1 MFEFEQAFWTIF
13 VGAVC
18 GVACALLGC
27 FLLLR
32 RLSLL
37 GDAISH
43 GVLPG
48 IAIAVL
54 LTGELNGVALILGAL
69 AFGMLTVF
77 LTESLTTFANV
88 SEDASLGVVFT
99 TLFAIGIVM
108 VTVFLSGYHLD
119 VDCVL
124 YGRLELIPIFNPIS
138 DETWFGVT
146 VPRPVP
152 SMLFT
157 LGLTIVFLTVC
168 WKELKIVTFDPALA
182 TAMGFRARLVSYV
195 LVGLVAATTVTS
207 FEAVGS
213 ILVLAMLVVPA
224 ATAHLITDRLSSML
238 AWASAAAVSASALGY
253 LFSSPEVFNCNAAGM
268 IATVAGLQFTLALLF
283 APRHGLVPQ
292 LARRWRLALR
302 IAREEILGVLY
313 RSEEIGQPEVNV
325 VLREHSL
332 SPTLVR
338 MAFLDLRRRGW
349 IAAMGE
355 GRWRLTD
362 LGRRE
367 GESIVRAH
375 RLWEAFLDKNFE
387 LPLDHLHAP
396 ASRVEHFIGPEL
408 QTELAAQLPQPV
420 DPHGKQIPNR

>member
-1 MFEFEQAFWTIF
+1 MFALEQAFWTIAI
-13 VGAVC
+13 GAVC

-32 RLSLL
+32 RLSML

-48 IAIAVL
+48 IAVAVM
-54 LTGELNGVALILGAL
+54 LTGELNGFALILGAL

-77 LTESLTTFANV
+77 LTESLTTFAKV

-99 TLFAIGIVM
+99 SLFAIGIIM
-108 VTVFLSGYHLD
+108 ITLFLPGYHLD

-124 YGRLELIPIFNPIS
+124 YGRLELIPLFTES
-138 DETWFGVT
+138 WFGVA
-146 VPRPVP
+146 VPRPLP

-157 LGLTIVFLTVC
+157 LGLTLVFLALC
-168 WKELKIVTFDPALA
+168 WKELKIATFDPALA
-182 TAMGFRARLVSYV
+182 TAMGFRARLINYL
-195 LVGLVAATTVTS
+195 LVALVAATTVTS

-224 ATAHLITDRLSSML
+224 TTAHLITDRLKPML
-238 AWASAAAVSASALGY
+238 VLSAAAATSASLFGY
-253 LFSSPEVFNCNAAGM
+253 LLASPEVFNCNAAGM
-268 IATVAGLQFTLALLF
+268 IATVAGVQFTLALLF
-283 APRHGLVPQ
+283 APRHGLVQ
-292 LARRWRLALR
+292 RLARRWRLALR

-313 RSEEIGQPEVNV
+313 RGEEIGQTDIAV

-332 SPTLVR
+332 PGWLVGL
-338 MAFLDLRRRGW
+338 AYLDLRRRGW
-349 IAAMGE
+349 IVPVADE
-355 GRWRLTD
+355 RWRLTD

-408 QTELAAQLPQPV
+408 QTELAAQLPEPV
-420 DPHGKQIPNR
+420 DPHGKQIPKA

>member
-1 MFEFEQAFWTIF
+1 MFAFDQAFWTIL

-48 IAIAVL
+48 IAVAVL

-77 LTESLTTFANV
+77 LTESLTTFAGV

-99 TLFAIGIVM
+99 TLFAGGIVM
-108 VTVFLSGYHLD
+108 LTVFLSGYDLD
-119 VDCVL
+119 PGCVL
-124 YGRLELIPIFNPIS
+124 YGRLELIPLFTES
-138 DETWFGVT
+138 WFGFEI
-146 VPRPVP
+146 PRPLP

-157 LGLTIVFLTVC
+157 LGLTALFLTVC
-168 WKELKIVTFDPALA
+168 WKELKIATFDPALA
-182 TAMGFRARLVSYV
+182 TAMGFRARLVSYL

-224 ATAHLITDRLSSML
+224 ATANLITDRLSSML
-238 AWASAAAVSASALGY
+238 AWASAAAISASAFGY
-253 LFSSPEVFNCNAAGM
+253 ALASPEVFNCNAAGM

-302 IAREEILGVLY
+302 IAREEILGILY
-313 RSEEIGQPEVNV
+313 RAEEIGQPEITV

-332 SPTLVR
+332 SPWLVR
-338 MAFLDLRRRGW
+338 LAFLDLRRRGW
-349 IAAMGE
+349 IVPLDDD
-355 GRWRLTD
+355 RWRLTD
-362 LGRRE
+362 KGRRE

-408 QTELAAQLPQPV
+408 QSELAAQLPEPV
-420 DPHGKQIPNR
+420 DPHGKQIPNA